1 MTRRPRV
8 SDITS
13 LAVPETPSTSPDGTR
28 VVYALRHYTCA
39 DPARATDVAH
49 ATSATSATGAGGA
62 VDRTERALWW
72 AAADGSGARALT
84 RGPDDRAPAWSPGG
98 DRIAF
103 LRAAE
108 GAPQVWVLPVGGG
121 EPEPVTDLPL
131 GAGAPVWSPDGTRIA
146 FAAPVDTAP
155 GAAGRPLVTGRLDYQ
170 VDGPGLLGTVR
181 AHVHVTDLATG
192 ETRQVTEGRW
202 SASGPAWSPDGGR
215 LVFTAATGDDAD
227 LTRRSAP
234 HVLDLAAGTAPRRVG
249 AADGCVS
256 AAAWTPDGTALL
268 AVAGQ
273 GGPFG
278 PVRLVRLPLDGA
290 PEDLSG
296 ALDRNVMPGAPGY
309 PGAPPQTTADGT
321 ILFCV
326 RDDGDTH
333 VYAVTPGAS
342 PRPVVTG
349 PGRTVTGMSASR
361 DTPALAVV
369 LGTPTSYGE
378 IVTVATGAGGA
389 ETVCTDHGAAL
400 ADAPPLV
407 REPRSFTISD
417 GTTVHGWLV
426 RDPEAEGPLPL
437 LLDIHGG
444 PHNAWSGAADEHHLY
459 QQELAGHGWA
469 VLMLNPRGSDGY
481 GAEFFGAVRGGW
493 GTSDAADFLEPL
505 DALVA
510 EGVADPRRLAVAG
523 YSYGGFMTCYL
534 TGRDQRFAA
543 AVAGG
548 VVSDLPSMAGASD
561 AGHDLAAHELRGL
574 PWTDAEH
581 LAEMSPY
588 ARVGAVTTP
597 TLVLH
602 GADDLRCPA
611 DQAKLWHAALRVR
624 GVPSELVLYPGAS
637 HLFVLSGRPSQR
649 RDFGRRLVDWVRR
662 YAGTAGTVRPAAID
676 AAHWQRRLE
685 ALAARHKVPGASL
698 GILRLGTDGAPDE
711 LAEAAYGV
719 TSTATGVPVTTDTV
733 FQIGSITKVWT
744 ATVAM
749 RLIDDG
755 KLALDT
761 PVAEILPELRLADD
775 DVAARVTVRHL
786 LTHTSGVD
794 GDLFT
799 DTGRGD
805 DCVERYVD
813 LLRDA
818 AQTHPLGATWSYC
831 NAGFVLLGRVIEKIT
846 GATWDEAIRDHLGTP
861 LGLGHTVTL
870 PEEALLHRAAVGHV
884 DLPGS
889 GIAPAPIWQLPRSVG
904 PAGLVTSTAADVLG
918 FARTHLTDGLAPDG
932 TRVLSAES
940 AAAMRD
946 ERTEVPDPYTLGD
959 SWGLGWIRFGWD
971 GHRLVGHD
979 GNTIGQ
985 SAFLRVLP
993 SQGLAVVLLT
1003 NGGHTRDLFQDL
1015 YREIFAGL
1023 AGVAVPEPLAPPR
1036 DPPATDLTPHE
1047 GTYER
1052 ASSRIDVF
1060 TEDGTPTIRITATGP
1075 LAALTPE
1082 PSQTLTLVPADA
1094 TGDLYCVREPDVQTW
1109 MPVTFYD
1116 LPTGEH
1122 YVHAGARATPRRT
1135 G

>member
-1 MTRRPRV
+1 MPRRPSV

-13 LAVPETPSTSPDGTR
+13 LSVPETPSLSPDGTR
-28 VVYALRHYTCA
+28 VAYALRRSTCG
-39 DPARATDVAH
+39 DATDTAD
-49 ATSATSATGAGGA
+49 AA
-62 VDRTERALWW
+62 DRTERALWW

-84 RGPDDRAPAWSPGG
+84 RGPDDRSPAWSPDG

-103 LRAAE
+103 LRAA
-108 GAPQVWVLPVGGG
+108 GGPPQIWVLPVDGG

-146 FAAPVDTAP
+146 CTAPVDTAP
-155 GAAGRPLVTGRLDYQ
+155 GAPGRPLVTARLDYQ
-170 VDGPGLLGTVR
+170 ADGAGLLGTVR
-181 AHVHVTDLATG
+181 AHVHVTDPATG
-192 ETRQVTEGRW
+192 ATRPVTEGPR
-202 SASGPAWSPDGGR
+202 SASAPAWSPDGAR

-227 LTRRSAP
+227 LTRCSAP
-234 HVLDLAAGTAPRRVG
+234 YVLDLASGAAPQRIG
-249 AADGCVS
+249 AADGYVS
-256 AAAWTPDGTALL
+256 AASWTPDGTALL

-278 PVRLVRLPLDGA
+278 SVRLVRLPLDGA

-309 PGAPPQTTADGT
+309 PGAPPQTTPDGT

-349 PGRTVTGMSASR
+349 AGRTVTGMSAAR
-361 DTPALAVV
+361 DTDTTALV

-378 IVTVATGAGGA
+378 IVTVAAGA
-389 ETVCTDHGAAL
+389 ETVCTDHGAGL
-400 ADAPPLV
+400 AEPFV
-407 REPRSFTISD
+407 REPRTFAISD

-426 RDPEAEGPLPL
+426 RDPGAAGPLPL

-459 QQELAGHGWA
+459 QQELAAHGWA
-469 VLMLNPRGSDGY
+469 VLLVNPRGSDGY
-481 GAEFFGAVRGGW
+481 GADFFGAVRGGW
-493 GTSDAADFLEPL
+493 GTGDAADFLEPL

-510 EGVADPRRLAVAG
+510 EGLADPRRLAVAG

-534 TGRDQRFAA
+534 TGRDRRFAA

-561 AGHDLAAHELRGL
+561 AGHDLAVHELRGL
-574 PWTDAEH
+574 PWTDPGH

-588 ARVGAVTTP
+588 ARVDAVTTP

-611 DQAKLWHAALRVR
+611 DQAKLWHSALRVR

-649 RDFGRRLVDWVRR
+649 RDFGRRLVDWVQR
-662 YAGTAGTVRPAAID
+662 YAGTPGTVRPAPID
-676 AAHWQRRLE
+676 AAHWERRL
-685 ALAARHKVPGASL
+685 ATLAARHAVPGASL
-698 GILRLGTDGAPDE
+698 GILRLGADGAPDE

-749 RLIDDG
+749 RLVDDG
-755 KLALDT
+755 KLTLDT
-761 PVAEILPELRLADD
+761 PVAEVLPELRLADD
-775 DVAARVTVRHL
+775 AVAARVTVRHL
-786 LTHTSGVD
+786 LTHTSGID

-813 LLRDA
+813 VLRDA

-846 GATWDEAIRDHLGTP
+846 GATWDAAIRDHLRTP
-861 LGLGHTVTL
+861 LGLEHTVTL
-870 PEEALLHRAAVGHV
+870 PEEALLHRAAVGHIGEAGA
-884 DLPGS
+884 DP
-889 GIAPAPIWQLPRSVG
+889 APAPIWQLPRAVG
-904 PAGLVTSTAADVLG
+904 PAGLVTATAADVLG
-918 FARTHLTDGLAPDG
+918 FARMHLTDGLAPDG
-932 TRVLSAES
+932 TRVLSAKS

-971 GHRLVGHD
+971 GRRLVGHD

-993 SQGLAVVLLT
+993 SHGLAVVLLT

-1015 YREIFAGL
+1015 YREIFADL

-1060 TEDGTPTIRITATGP
+1060 TDDGTPTIRITATGP

-1094 TGDLYCVREPDVQTW
+1094 TGDLYCVREPGVQTW

-1122 YVHAGARATPRRT
+1122 YVHVGARATPKRT